1 MIFYILH
8 SNTTLSH
15 WDPTKFIKDTLLFT
29 ETYLY
34 LRTAAKLTK

>member
-15 WDPTKFIKDTLLFT
+15 WDPTKFIKDILLFT

-34 LRTAAKLTK
+34 FKNSSKIN